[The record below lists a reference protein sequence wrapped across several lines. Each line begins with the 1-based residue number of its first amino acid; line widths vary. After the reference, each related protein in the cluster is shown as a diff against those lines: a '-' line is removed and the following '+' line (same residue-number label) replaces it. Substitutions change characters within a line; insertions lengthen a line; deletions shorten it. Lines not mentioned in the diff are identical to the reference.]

1 MVSQFACRGSPQG
14 LEESDTRQQM
24 PLRLL
29 ALVCKFYLSG
39 KESPCLGSSVFRN
52 SLNLQII

>member
-1 MVSQFACRGSPQG
+1 MVSQFACRGSQQER
-14 LEESDTRQQM
+14 EESGMRQQM

-39 KESPCLGSSVFRN
+39 KESPCLGSMVFRN